1 MLSDKTIFTLLS
13 SPKKALDLNK
23 DDWMLLIRILRFELL
38 LGRFAYLFAPFI
50 DEIPDN
56 TLKSYIQKHLNN
68 AIVLADR
75 QRLSVFYECNK
86 LAESLSQVNT
96 PLYFLKG
103 AAYTLGKH
111 QLANGR
117 TYGDIDLLV
126 SKEELIQAENTL
138 HIFGWFS
145 KEINDYDEQYYR
157 QWAHEIPPMAHSS
170 RETILDLHHNIVPP
184 ISGRAPDMSAF
195 LTGAIE
201 TDSGYIL
208 RPAALTLH
216 SIVHLFLNE
225 DISHGMRDIHDIYM
239 LFTELSD
246 EEYWQ
251 DLITLARDVNFLN
264 ELQLAILVTDKLFD
278 CNFKIPTGLL
288 IAASTKQMWLVA
300 VYVKALGPKHYLTTN
315 TVKALCLAVVYIR
328 GHMQKMPLTVLFK
341 HSAFKLW
348 RTTLEKALGKSY
360 FKKTETTQ

>member
-1 MLSDKTIFTLLS
+1 MLSDKHIFTLLS
-13 SPKKALDLNK
+13 SPKNALDLSNHE
-23 DDWMLLIRILRFELL
+23 WMLFIRVLRFELL
-38 LGRFAYLFAPFI
+38 LGRFAYLFEPFVN
-50 DEIPDN
+50 EITDN
-56 TLKSYIQKHLNN
+56 TLRSYIKKHLNN
-68 AIVLADR
+68 AKVLADR
-75 QRLSVFYECNK
+75 QRLSVFYECSK

-126 SKEELIQAENTL
+126 SKEEITQAENTL
-138 HIFGWFS
+138 HIFGWLS
-145 KEINDYDEQYYR
+145 KEIDDYDEQYYR

-195 LTGAIE
+195 LTGAVR
-201 TDSGYIL
+201 TASGYIL

-225 DISHGMRDIHDIYM
+225 DIPHGVRDIHDIYM
-239 LFTELSD
+239 LLTEFSN
-246 EEYWQ
+246 ETYWQ
-251 DLITLARDVNFLN
+251 DLFSLAKEVNFIT
-264 ELQLAILVTDKLFD
+264 ELKLAILVTNKLFD
-278 CNFKIPTGLL
+278 YEFKLPAGLTIEYSKKENWL
-288 IAASTKQMWLVA
+288 AAI
-300 VYVKALGPKHYLTTN
+300 YVKALGPKHYLTSN
-315 TVKALCLAVVYIR
+315 TVKALSLALVYVR
-328 GHMQKMPLTVLFK
+328 GHMQKMPLTILIR

>member
-1 MLSDKTIFTLLS
+1 MLSDKAIFTLLS
-13 SPKKALDLNK
+13 SPEKALDLNK

-38 LGRFAYLFAPFI
+38 LGRFAYLFEPFVN
-50 DEIPDN
+50 EVPDN

-68 AIVLADR
+68 AKVLADR
-75 QRLSVFYECNK
+75 QRLSVFFECGK
-86 LAESLSQVNT
+86 LAESLSQINT

-111 QLANGR
+111 HLANGR

-126 SKEELIQAENTL
+126 SKEEITQAENTL
-138 HIFGWFS
+138 HIFGWLS
-145 KEINDYDEQYYR
+145 KEIDDYDEQYYR

-170 RETILDLHHNIVPP
+170 RETVLDLHHNIVPP

-195 LTGAIE
+195 LKGAIKTE
-201 TDSGYIL
+201 SGYIL
-208 RPAALTLH
+208 RPAAITLH

-239 LFTELSD
+239 LFNEFSN
-246 EEYWQ
+246 EGYWQ
-251 DLITLARDVNFLN
+251 DLITLAKDVNFLS
-264 ELQLAILVTDKLFD
+264 ELQLAILVTDKLFN
-278 CNFKIPTGLL
+278 CEFKIPTGYLT
-288 IAASTKQMWLVA
+288 APSTKQKWLA
-300 VYVKALGPKHYLTTN
+300 TIYVKALGPKHYLTTN
-315 TVKALCLAVVYIR
+315 TVKALSLAMVYVR
-328 GHMQKMPLTVLFK
+328 GHMQKMPFTILIK

-360 FKKTETTQ
+360 LKKTETT